1 MGFLFYKSH
10 KSSSISLPKELENIK
25 MNAFTENLNNASN
38 SIKDIFTFEDNI
50 NIPHL
55 KTENDILVKVHSAS
69 LNQVDYIYLFS
80 HFPFIR
86 WFKTHFG
93 VAMDFSGKIIQI
105 GKNVTKFKIGDEVFG
120 FAKEGALQEYTI
132 TNEKIIAR
140 KPIISNFNEVCGLPV
155 CFITAYVT
163 IIYNFGTDVKNKKF

>member
-1 MGFLFYKSH
+1 MVKLISKITIIELSVLIFLYFFLNKFLFLIIILLLGFLFYKSH

-25 MNAFTENLNNASN
+25 MKAFTENLNNASN

-69 LNQVDYIYLFS
+69 LNQVDYIY
-80 HFPFIR
+80 
-86 WFKTHFG
+86 
-93 VAMDFSGKIIQI
+93 
-105 GKNVTKFKIGDEVFG
+105 
-120 FAKEGALQEYTI
+120 TI

-140 KPIISNFNEVCGLPV
+140 KPIISNFNEVCLW
-155 CFITAYVT
+155 ITSLL
-163 IIYNFGTDVKNKKF
+163 YNCLCNYNI

>member
-1 MGFLFYKSH
+1 MK
-10 KSSSISLPKELENIK
+10 
-25 MNAFTENLNNASN
+25 AFTKNLNNASN

-69 LNQVDYIYLFS
+69 LNQVDYI
-80 HFPFIR
+80 
-86 WFKTHFG
+86 
-93 VAMDFSGKIIQI
+93 
-105 GKNVTKFKIGDEVFG
+105 
-120 FAKEGALQEYTI
+120 YTI